1 MKEAEI
7 NKINRLRRQ
16 GFGYKKI
23 SDELGINVNTVKA
36 YCRRH
41 PLDEPRKEITPGVC
55 KQCGKTISIKRT
67 VRPRKFCSD
76 ECRQTYWREH
86 DSEIKR
92 MAHYDYVCNE
102 VAKGVAQAGLTTGV
116 PVIFSVVTTENIE
129 QAVERA
135 GTKAGNKGADG
146 ALSALE
152 MANLFRKFTGNEAD

>member
-7 NKINRLRRQ
+7 NRINRLRRQ
-16 GFGYKKI
+16 GFGYKRI

-41 PLDEPRKEITPGVC
+41 PLDETREEITPGIC

-92 MAHYDYVCNE
+92 MAHYDYVCKYCGKPFTRYGKRDRKYCSHNCFIKERFGE
-102 VAKGVAQAGLTTGV
+102 VDESQH
-116 PVIFSVVTTENIE
+116 EE
-129 QAVERA
+129 
-135 GTKAGNKGADG
+135 
-146 ALSALE
+146 
-152 MANLFRKFTGNEAD
+152 